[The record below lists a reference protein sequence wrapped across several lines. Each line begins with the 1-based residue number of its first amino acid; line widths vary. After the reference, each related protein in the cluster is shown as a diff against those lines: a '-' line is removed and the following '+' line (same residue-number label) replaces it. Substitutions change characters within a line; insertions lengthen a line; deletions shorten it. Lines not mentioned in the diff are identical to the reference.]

1 MWCKRKASGPSH
13 TDTEVEGHEWR
24 ERVGVGLDPCGR
36 EWSQCDTAG
45 PREGV
50 GCAQL
55 PRPRTQRVRHIC
67 APQLKHNTPVSD
79 THLHQHLPLHLTK
92 DDGEATD
99 TSIDD
104 WVPKD
109 AGNNSLTITGT
120 RLAWNEKTVS
130 KDRPNF
136 DAGLKDFTK
145 KTMRLGYEHSS
156 PFHPRAFVGQL
167 QKMSDVPPLPTFGGE
182 SDGSDDGSQN
192 VGWLQ
197 HNVWNHMLELFTLQ
211 GAAQRYSSV

>member
-1 MWCKRKASGPSH
+1 MLARRCSTGAQCLKTP
-13 TDTEVEGHEWR
+13 D
-24 ERVGVGLDPCGR
+24 ERVEVRGKPRDLHTQTQRSRDKSGERESAADPTLGWGR

-55 PRPRTQRVRHIC
+55 PRPRTQRVRLIC

-92 DDGEATD
+92 DDGVATD

-109 AGNNSLTITGT
+109 AGNNTLTITGT
-120 RLAWNEKTVS
+120 RLAWNEKTVA

-136 DAGLKDFTK
+136 DAGFEGLHEKGDAT
-145 KTMRLGYEHSS
+145 
-156 PFHPRAFVGQL
+156 
-167 QKMSDVPPLPTFGGE
+167 
-182 SDGSDDGSQN
+182 
-192 VGWLQ
+192 WI
-197 HNVWNHMLELFTLQ
+197 
-211 GAAQRYSSV
+211 